1 MRASEIAEF
10 VDGKLCGQDLEIK
23 GVCSLENSK
32 PDSLAFCTFGGPG
45 GPFVLDEVV
54 TVLVT
59 HECDCNCLSYIRVD
73 NPRLAH
79 ALVTREF
86 FMDSYRMI
94 PTGEGMLTL
103 PGSGFLGVDIYEY
116 VEIGEGCYFKPGVVI
131 GGSGFGFEFGED
143 KIPVLRPHVGGVKI
157 GNNVQVG
164 TNSVIDRGTIDDTII
179 GDNVK
184 IDNLVHI
191 SHNCQIGDNTCIV
204 AGSVICGSATIG
216 KNCWIGANSTIM
228 NQVTIG
234 DNVTIGIGANVVED
248 VPSGSVIAGVKAQ
261 TVWRMKLLASKI
273 EEM

>member
-1 MRASEIAEF
+1 MRASKIAEF
-10 VDGKLCGQDLEIK
+10 LGSKLIGEDLEIV
-23 GVCSLENSK
+23 GVCSLKNLK
-32 PDSLAFCTFGGPG
+32 DNSLAFWKFDGSLSLVGPIAILAKPG
-45 GPFVLDEVV
+45 V
-54 TVLVT
+54 
-59 HECDCNCLSYIRVD
+59 DCGCISHIPVD

-79 ALVTREF
+79 AQVVRSLFIRPEW
-86 FMDSYRMI
+86 MI
-94 PTGEGMLTL
+94 P
-103 PGSGFLGVDIYEY
+103 SGDGPFQMHSFLGVTIYDC
-116 VEIGEGCYFKPGVVI
+116 VFGGNGWYFKPGAVI

-164 TNSVIDRGTIDDTII
+164 ANSVIDRGTIDDTII
-179 GDNVK
+179 GNNVK

-204 AGSVICGSATIG
+204 AGAVICGSATIG

-228 NQVTIG
+228 NQITVG
-234 DNVTIGIGANVVED
+234 DGVTIGIGANVVED

-261 TVWRMKLLASKI
+261 AVWRMKLLASKI

>member
-23 GVCSLENSK
+23 GVCSLKNPK
-32 PDSLAFCTFGGPG
+32 NDSLVFWKFDKELSLAGPI
-45 GPFVLDEVV
+45 
-54 TVLVT
+54 TVLVNQKC
-59 HECDCNCLSYIRVD
+59 ECSCRSYIRVD

-79 ALVTREF
+79 AMVTREF
-86 FMDSYRMI
+86 FTDSYRMI
-94 PTGEGMLTL
+94 PTGEGILRPHSW
-103 PGSGFLGVDIYEY
+103 PGYLGVDIYEY
-116 VEIGEGCYFKPGVVI
+116 VKIGEGCYFKPGAVI
-131 GGSGFGFEFGED
+131 GGSGFGFEFGAD

-164 TNSVIDRGTIDDTII
+164 ANSVIDRGTIDDTII
-179 GDNVK
+179 GNNVK

-191 SHNCQIGDNTCIV
+191 SHNCQIGDNTCVV